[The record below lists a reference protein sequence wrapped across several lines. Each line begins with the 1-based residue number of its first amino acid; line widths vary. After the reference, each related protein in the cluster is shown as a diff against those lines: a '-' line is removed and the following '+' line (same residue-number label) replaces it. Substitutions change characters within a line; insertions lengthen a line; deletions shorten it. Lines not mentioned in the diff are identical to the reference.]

1 MKFAKRFAFRGEAAV
16 TAMYP
21 YRKYHSGSRASK
33 IARSVARLPDQ
44 LAQQS
49 RELEFWHAAFP
60 STFAM
65 RFSAIPIAMQ
75 HITDRASRDGQGGCG
90 ENHTGI
96 HIDNCSGTLMYLQAT
111 TL

>member
-1 MKFAKRFAFRGEAAV
+1 MKFAKLFAFRGEAAV

-33 IARSVARLPDQ
+33 IAGSVARLPDQ

-75 HITDRASRDGQGGCG
+75 HLTDRANRDGQVDA
-90 ENHTGI
+90 EKTIRAFRSIIAAEH
-96 HIDNCSGTLMYLQAT
+96 
-111 TL
+111 